1 MYNIFIVSRVILE
14 YTILIVSM
22 DGGHLKLKK
31 NILGPAIK
39 YLRKYRRMTQKD
51 LEKVTGY
58 KQSTISGHENR
69 NSTLDELDIQ
79 NYAKA
84 LQVSPQSFFTIAEKL
99 EKGERIT
106 DDDVSGIITINK
118 DQETE
123 DDPHMVIAA
132 HMEDNLSKEELQEVM
147 DFINFVKSKRK

>member
-1 MYNIFIVSRVILE
+1 
-14 YTILIVSM
+14 M
-22 DGGHLKLKK
+22 DGGYLKLKK

-39 YLRKYRRMTQKD
+39 YLRKYRRMTQKE
-51 LEKVTGY
+51 LEKITGY

-84 LQVSPQSFFTIAEKL
+84 LKVSPQSFFTIAEKL
-99 EKGERIT
+99 ENGETIT
-106 DDDVSGIITINK
+106 DDDVDGK
-118 DQETE
+118 VQEKE
-123 DDPHMVIAA
+123 DNPHMVIAA
-132 HMEDNLSKEELQEVM
+132 HMDDNLSEEEMQEVM

>member
-1 MYNIFIVSRVILE
+1 
-14 YTILIVSM
+14 
-22 DGGHLKLKK
+22 
-31 NILGPAIK
+31 
-39 YLRKYRRMTQKD
+39 MTQKD
-51 LEKVTGY
+51 LEKITGY

-69 NSTLDELDIQ
+69 NSSLDELDIQ
-79 NYAKA
+79 NYTKA

-99 EKGERIT
+99 EKGEKIT

-123 DDPHMVIAA
+123 DNPHMVIAA